1 MYVSMKNML
10 EKAKNENYAVMAINC
25 FNLETAR
32 SVITAAEKE
41 NAPIIINLFQDHL
54 LYHCDSELIT
64 PIVKTLANRSKIN
77 VALNFDHGQEVIDLK
92 KLLMMVFFCNV

>member
-41 NAPIIINLFQDHL
+41 NAPIIINL
-54 LYHCDSELIT
+54 
-64 PIVKTLANRSKIN
+64 
-77 VALNFDHGQEVIDLK
+77 
-92 KLLMMVFFCNV
+92 

>member
-54 LYHCDSELIT
+54 L
-64 PIVKTLANRSKIN
+64 
-77 VALNFDHGQEVIDLK
+77 
-92 KLLMMVFFCNV
+92 